1 MSTASPPVVASSVR
15 YPVAIRTWAGHARTS
30 MTLDVYSH
38 VIVDPNGDEWREH
51 WAAVYADERRPRVVP
66 VWSEEG
72 E

>member
-1 MSTASPPVVASSVR
+1 LWVAQGFD
-15 YPVAIRTWAGHARTS
+15 PVAIRTWAGHARTS